1 MCITEPIPVAHN
13 RNAMN
18 IQVQAVN
25 FNAGAELCDFIA
37 KKYAKLRNYYD
48 KITAIQ
54 VYLKVANTP
63 DKRNKVVETKLSIP
77 REEIVVKK
85 TCRTFEEGTDLSL
98 DILKRRISRCKE
110 KTKIH

>member
-1 MCITEPIPVAHN
+1 MAHN

-18 IQVQAVN
+18 IKVQAVN
-25 FNAGAELCDFIA
+25 FNAGAELCDFVA

-54 VYLKVANTP
+54 VYLKVANTS
-63 DKRNKVVETKLSIP
+63 DKRNNKVVETKLSIP

-98 DILKRRISRCKE
+98 DILKRQISRCKE
-110 KTKIH
+110 KTKTH